1 MELKKLSIIIGLFLC
16 ISQGVFAQV
25 TGVKYQLA
33 YDGNTNKYF
42 FLLHITKGRAE
53 TRAQRYL
60 SSSQITV
67 VAPNN
72 TSLTITDLYK
82 PVIDKGDPC
91 RFDVRSVVNAPQ
103 ITKDLSYHSII
114 NDLSPIAT
122 FDTISKGDVIQLF
135 SFKATPQPA
144 NFKDIR
150 LFINGQDPG
159 SSAVGM
165 MGGDFRN
172 GMNIGGSQKFEGIL
186 DYGVLSL
193 STQLPNDKIKVYPNP
208 VKDELQ
214 ISSNEAL
221 KKVTLK
227 TIDGRTILETTQSNI
242 DMSKYARGIYL
253 IDVVSGN
260 TRVLRRIIK
269 ND

>member
-1 MELKKLSIIIGLFLC
+1 LKKLGVIIGLFFCLAQV
-16 ISQGVFAQV
+16 SFTQV

-33 YDGNTNKYF
+33 YDGNSNKYF

-53 TRAQRYL
+53 TRLQRTL
-60 SSSQITV
+60 GSSQLTV
-67 VAPNN
+67 VAPKN
-72 TSLTITDLYK
+72 TNLIMTNLYK
-82 PVIDKGDPC
+82 PVTDKKEPC
-91 RFDVRSVVNAPQ
+91 KFDVRSTIDSPTV
-103 ITKDLSYHSII
+103 TKDLSYHSIV
-114 NDLSPIAT
+114 NDLSPVST

-135 SFKATPQPA
+135 AFKASPQPA

-150 LFINGQDPG
+150 LFINGQDPA
-159 SSAVGM
+159 SSAPGM
-165 MGGDFRN
+165 FGGDFRN
-172 GMNIGGSQKFEGIL
+172 GMSIGGGQSFEGVL

-193 STQLPNDKIKVYPNP
+193 STELPNDKIKVYPNP

-227 TIDGRTILETTQSNI
+227 TIDGRVILETTESNI
-242 DMSKYARGIYL
+242 DMSKFARGIYL
-253 IDVVSGN
+253 IDVVSGD
-260 TRVLRRIIK
+260 TRVLRKIIK